1 MPDRIIIGTKARLFW
16 FILVAFS
23 PFSYAIGSY
32 LVSRYDPVAQIQFTY
47 DRAKAI
53 EIASTFAKSKELDV
67 STWERFV
74 KVLADNPLR
83 TYYRTA
89 PGPDLERLKALVP
102 PVTTSVLFRH
112 RDPKQRMLVTVSP
125 DGRVLGYVR
134 SSEQTPETDLGEA
147 ASLQLAKA
155 TIPEWLGGDEIKLL
169 GEPTVE
175 EQRSQNAVTRKYSW
189 KFQVPSRPDLKL
201 AYTASVNGNQVMSAT
216 VSSQLSEDFLSKSTE
231 LGGFGIRAGGRR
243 VGGPSSLLY
252 GLAAILALVLGL
264 YRFVQRARQREL
276 SYKRIAILAVTMAT
290 LFLVVIL
297 LTDLATYEQAMVR
310 YSTLIP
316 VYVFGMISYLFM
328 GLFVGLAYGAGEGDL
343 REGYPGKL
351 TSFDALLTGKLFSR
365 DVARAVVTGTAIGGW
380 GLFFYEIVPYLW
392 RNVPMA
398 GKQIGSADFLLGRLP
413 WLSPFVILP
422 IEVILAM
429 TIGLLIPLPFIRRR
443 TRNIYLIVL
452 FSGLFAWMA
461 SVGGGNPFSPFA
473 GAALLGIVRAALLLI
488 PFFRFDLLTSIVS
501 LAAPTFVTTVVS
513 FYSQPSPSLKS
524 SALISLAI
532 GVIFL
537 VIEVYFAYRGK
548 VYSEEEVGPQYALHL
563 AERLKMQAEVSAAR
577 EAQIRLMPSELP
589 QPQRLAIAAE
599 CRPAQEVGGDFYEV
613 FSLDENRTGIFMV
626 EGGGKGLA
634 SALSI
639 AFAKGYI
646 LPKIKGS
653 HRTDDSPLEIIRG
666 LQSQLR
672 KTVSDDSTMGV
683 VYAVIDSSDGTLRYA
698 RTGNYPGVWVT
709 KGSSAGP
716 ITDTES
722 QTSFSGGS
730 DSESFS
736 VKSAMHDLAP
746 GDSVMFFTDGLA
758 DDVTTGDDQ
767 NSENLW
773 KEAMTDSS
781 DSSDALKANLAAALD
796 RADKRADKLGVSD
809 DLTALIVR
817 LRGRESQ

>member
-1 MPDRIIIGTKARLFW
+1 MPARIIIGTKARLFW
-16 FILVAFS
+16 FVLVAFS
-23 PFSYAIGSY
+23 PIAYAIGSH
-32 LVSRYDPVAQIQFTY
+32 LVSRYDPVAQIQISY

-53 EIASTFAKSKELDV
+53 EIASTFAKAKQLDV
-67 STWERFV
+67 STWESYVR
-74 KVLADNPLR
+74 VLADNPLR
-83 TYYRTA
+83 TYYRAT
-89 PGPDLERLKALVP
+89 PGPDLERLNALVP

-112 RDPKQRMLVTVSP
+112 QNPNQRMLVTLSP
-125 DGRVLGYVR
+125 DGRVLGYAR
-134 SSEQTPETDLGEA
+134 SSEQKSEIDPGEA
-147 ASLQLAKA
+147 SSLQLAKA
-155 TIPEWLGGDEIKLL
+155 TIPEWLSENEIRLL
-169 GEPTVE
+169 GEPAVE
-175 EQRSQNAVTRKYSW
+175 EQRSQNALTRKYSW
-189 KFQVPSRPDLKL
+189 KFTVPSHPDLAL
-201 AYTASVNGNQVMSAT
+201 AYTASVNGDQVMSTT
-216 VSSQLSEDFLSKSTE
+216 VSSQLSEDFLNKTTE
-231 LGGFGIRAGGRR
+231 IGGFAIRMGGRR
-243 VGGPSSLLY
+243 VGGPSSLLFA
-252 GLAAILALVLGL
+252 LAVILALVLGF

-276 SYKRIAILAVTMAT
+276 SYKRISILAVTMAT
-290 LFLVVIL
+290 LFLLVIL
-297 LTDLATYEQAMVR
+297 LTDIATYEQAMAR
-310 YSTLIP
+310 YSTLLP
-316 VYVFGMISYLFM
+316 VYIFGTISYLFM

-380 GLFFYEIVPYLW
+380 GLLFYEIVPYLW
-392 RNVPMA
+392 RNFPMA
-398 GKQIGSADFLLGRLP
+398 GKQIASADFLLGRFP

-422 IEVILAM
+422 IDVIFAM
-429 TIGLLIPLPFIRRR
+429 TIGLLIPIPFIRRR

-461 SVGGGNPFSPFA
+461 STGGGNPFSPFA
-473 GAALLGIVRAALLLI
+473 GAALLGMVRAALLLI

-532 GVIFL
+532 GVIYL
-537 VIEVYFAYRGK
+537 VIEVYFAYRGR
-548 VYSEEEVGPQYALHL
+548 VYSEDEVGPQYALHL

-577 EAQIRLMPSELP
+577 EAQIRLMPSEMP
-589 QPQRLAIAAE
+589 QPQGLTIAAE

-653 HRTDDSPLEIIRG
+653 HRADDSPLEIIRG

-672 KTVSDDSTMGV
+672 KTVPDNNNFGV

-698 RTGNYPGVWVT
+698 RTGTYPGIWVT
-709 KGSSAGP
+709 KEGRTGP
-716 ITDTES
+716 ITEAES
-722 QTSFSGGS
+722 QTNFSGAG
-730 DSESFS
+730 DSGFS
-736 VKSAMHDLAP
+736 VTSAMHDLAP

-758 DDVTTGDDQ
+758 AHVTTGDDQ
-767 NSENLW
+767 DSENLW
-773 KEAMTDSS
+773 KEAMVDRS
-781 DSSDALKANLAAALD
+781 DSRDVLKTNLAAALN
-796 RADKRADKLGVSD
+796 RADKRAERLGVSD

-817 LRGRESQ
+817 LRGREKQ